1 MWFQEKSSLSPHG
14 VVKEA
19 VVIEQFNSLKFIQK
33 LFSSSSFTSLE
44 FLLFSFSKCFEIT
57 KDCFCIDVETIVK
70 IDETVKLFHKWEE

>member
-33 LFSSSSFTSLE
+33 FIFFYFFHFFD
-44 FLLFSFSKCFEIT
+44 FLLFSFNKSFEII

-70 IDETVKLFHKWEE
+70 IDETV